1 MTTKILSFLFLVVA
15 LGSSAFGQRA
25 EIAITID
32 EPFFD
37 ALLDGVFRTGVP
49 MEFPLTASDGP
60 SRAGTPANAFS
71 APSPCKEVVRLLP
84 ESGGVRTA
92 VRFHEGKILAPL
104 GFTGSYNPP
113 LVGCVDFSG
122 FAESTIDLDF
132 DQTNQ
137 KLVGRVNVYNVALNG
152 TGGMGGTVIARMVQ
166 SSLDKKIN
174 PIEIVSLEK
183 LSVAVPMKGGTSLNM
198 RAVGFRHEVR
208 NGSLVAYIAYEF
220 RK

>member
-15 LGSSAFGQRA
+15 LGSSAFAQRA

-49 MEFPLTASDGP
+49 MEFPLTASNRP
-60 SRAGTPANAFS
+60 TAGTPGNAFKGT
-71 APSPCKEVVRLLP
+71 SPCKEVVRLLP

-92 VRFHEGKILAPL
+92 VRFREGKILAPL

-122 FAESTIDLDF
+122 FAESTIDLEF

-137 KLVGRVNVYNVALNG
+137 KLVGRVNVYNVSLNG

-166 SSLDKKIN
+166 NSLDRKIN
-174 PIEIVSLEK
+174 PIEIVSLDK
-183 LSVAVPMKGGTSLNM
+183 LSFAVPMKGGASLNM